1 MKISKSDVR
10 KAKNIVAG
18 LQFWSLLIAALLIS
32 FTYHQLRKTNFY
44 QGQLMQKSLPMRYH
58 ALQLATSMDEQ
69 KAALIRY
76 LVDGEARQKQTYQG
90 LEQEIEELIK
100 NMMLLADKAEERSI
114 IQQMDWLMDELD
126 AKGRLVLSIDESVDR
141 NYLQI
146 SEAIDDIDDLLDKE
160 IVPYVDN
167 IVGKRRETLEESTGE
182 LETGIQECLL
192 ALSEYIQQR
201 GIEES
206 RLEFVEARANIQRWQ
221 NIFIEKAQTAKERRW
236 ARMLNENMDRVILKA
251 DELMINF
258 DRRMEEYNSYTAMEI
273 NTDDYI
279 EQNLLAL
286 GTRLV
291 SSDMASIKK
300 DETMLFTI
308 TLCSIGL
315 LVLVII
321 INNKRREKRERF
333 LKKIELEYRDKQ
345 MKAIIQSQE
354 AERSR
359 YAQDLHDSYGQLIA
373 VLKLNLQALRKR
385 GLAIGGI
392 SIEADKMFD
401 NANNVLQNMSDNLRR
416 ICFGLMP
423 QTLKE
428 KGLIESLE
436 ELAIKINE
444 TGAINVNIN
453 ANVSFLGLDENKKI
467 SLFRICQ
474 EWLNNIIKHSDAFSV
489 NIRILKFSE
498 NLSLTIEDDGKGFD
512 KRALFEGEGHGWKN
526 IQSRSRLIKGLTEI
540 DTEEGGNGTK
550 FSLFISENPVGDEM
564 FEQFSFPEKGRG
576 GKLVPVQK
584 IDAFPIK
591 PH

>member
-1 MKISKSDVR
+1 MKVSKSEVR
-10 KAKNIVAG
+10 RVKSILTG
-18 LQFWSLLIAALLIS
+18 LQFWILLISALLIS
-32 FTYHQLRKTNFY
+32 FTYKQLRNTNFY

-76 LVDGEARQKQTYQG
+76 LVDGELQQKETYQSM
-90 LEQEIEELIK
+90 EKEIEQLIR

-126 AKGRLVLSIDESVDR
+126 AKGRLVLFIDESVDE
-141 NYLQI
+141 NYLEI
-146 SEAIDDIDDLLDKE
+146 SEAIDDIDDLLDQE

-167 IVGKRRETLEESTGE
+167 IVGKRREILEESTGE

-192 ALSEYIQQR
+192 ALSEYILQR

-206 RLEFVEARANIQRWQ
+206 RLEFIEARTNIQHWE
-221 NIFIEKAQTAKERRW
+221 NVFIEKARTEKERKW
-236 ARMLNENMDRVILKA
+236 ARSLNENMDLVILKA

-258 DRRMEEYNSYTAMEI
+258 DRRMEEYNSYSAMET

-291 SSDMASIKK
+291 TADMASIKK

-308 TLCSIGL
+308 TLIPIGL
-315 LVLVII
+315 LVLVIV
-321 INNKRREKRERF
+321 INNKRREKRERH
-333 LKKIELEYRDKQ
+333 LKKLELEYRDKQ
-345 MKAIIQSQE
+345 MKAIIHSQE
-354 AERSR
+354 VERSR

-385 GLAIGGI
+385 GLSTGGM
-392 SIEADKMFD
+392 SIETDKMFD

-428 KGLIESLE
+428 KGLIDSLQ

-474 EWLNNIIKHSDAFSV
+474 EWLNNIIKHSNAYSV
-489 NIRILKFSE
+489 NILILKFSD
-498 NLSLTIEDDGKGFD
+498 NLNLTIENDGKGFD
-512 KRALFEGEGHGWKN
+512 KQALFEGEGHGWKN
-526 IQSRSRLIKGLTEI
+526 IQSRARLIKGMIEI
-540 DTEEGGNGTK
+540 DTEKDGNGTK
-550 FSLFISENPVGDEM
+550 FSLLISKNEVPDEF
-564 FEQFSFPEKGRG
+564 FEQFTLPMESQRENLFRS
-576 GKLVPVQK
+576 GKLM
-584 IDAFPIK
+584 DLR
-591 PH
+591 